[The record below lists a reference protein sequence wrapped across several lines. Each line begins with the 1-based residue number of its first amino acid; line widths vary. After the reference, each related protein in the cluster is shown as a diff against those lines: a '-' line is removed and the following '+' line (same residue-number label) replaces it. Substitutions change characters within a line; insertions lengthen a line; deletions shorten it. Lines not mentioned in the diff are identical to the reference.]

1 MAETSIML
9 DIDFETLFEKVD
21 SLEVGDTVNNCKE
34 VTVCA
39 RNSNNNT
46 SFIITIHYNCSR
58 KCEFGYETK
67 NAQ

>member
-9 DIDFETLFEKVD
+9 DTDFETLFEKID
-21 SLEVGDTVNNCKE
+21 SLEVGDALNNCKE

-46 SFIITIHYNCSR
+46 SFIITTTVPGNVILD
-58 KCEFGYETK
+58 TK
-67 NAQ
+67 QKMRNY